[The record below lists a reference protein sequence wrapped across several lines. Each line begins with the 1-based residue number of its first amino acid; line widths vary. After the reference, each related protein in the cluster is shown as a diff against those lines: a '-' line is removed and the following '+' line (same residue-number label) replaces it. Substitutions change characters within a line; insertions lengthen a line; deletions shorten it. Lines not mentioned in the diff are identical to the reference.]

1 MSPGGTGG
9 LDSACCEPVKR
20 LRGRLRK
27 ANGEAGGANSVEVGA
42 QAASETRQL
51 GSREHGRLGLPLG
64 AQSRAGD
71 VIRPGALSPSL
82 KKMLQG
88 AGGDQNA
95 ICN

>member
-1 MSPGGTGG
+1 M
-9 LDSACCEPVKR
+9 
-20 LRGRLRK
+20 
-27 ANGEAGGANSVEVGA
+27 EVGA

-71 VIRPGALSPSL
+71 VIRPGALSPSS

-88 AGGDQNA
+88 AGGDQTPFVTKIGIFYTVPWSIKTA
-95 ICN
+95 SLR